1 MPEIASLVAAV
12 LVVTQFVKTAL
23 AKINVTIGGA
33 YAVVLSVVASI
44 GVVAY
49 FAITTGT
56 PFTFGLIPLVIQVAI
71 AANAGYSLIK
81 VARPPTP

>member
-1 MPEIASLVAAV
+1 MPEIATLVAAV
-12 LVVTQFVKTAL
+12 LVVTQFIKTAL

-44 GVVAY
+44 GVVVYYAV
-49 FAITTGT
+49 TTGT
-56 PFTFGLIPLVIQVAI
+56 PFTFGLITIVIQVAI

-81 VARPPTP
+81 VARPTT